1 MTFRNVLLATAFLAS
16 PLAFTACQT
25 TAADLKPASLD
36 ATATDAA
43 TEVPADSVTTP
54 GPVTTDGTD
63 PAPAPTPP
71 TTPEPV
77 TPPPPPSS

>member
-1 MTFRNVLLATAFLAS
+1 MTFRNVLLAAAFLAS
-16 PLAFTACQT
+16 PLAFTACPT
-25 TAADLKPASLD
+25 TAEDVKPASLD